1 MIMIWNS
8 FLVIYIALIG
18 VLYAFWCAFLVLKKP
33 ASNEKLQASYN
44 AIKVGARAFLQT
56 QYLTIVI
63 IGVLIFVVLW
73 FTPQFG
79 SLTATGFAI
88 GGIISALSGVI
99 GMNVSVRANIR
110 TAIAA
115 ELGLTSALNVA
126 LRAGSVTGFLV
137 GSLVLICVC
146 GFYLLLIKVYG
157 SQQINLAPLVGLGFG
172 ASLISIFGRLGGGI
186 FTKAADVGADLA
198 GKIEQGIPEDDARNP
213 AVIADNVGDNVGD
226 CAGMAADVFE
236 SYVVTLIATMLVA
249 AAVEPGNQKM
259 LEFPLALGGIAI
271 LAGIIGMQFVRL
283 PSNNSILTA
292 LTKGVV
298 VSIILTLVGDYF
310 LCKWMLSDS
319 NLITATQA
327 YLLTI
332 TGLCVAFALIIS
344 TNYFTSSRFKPV
356 LQIVYASRSGHAT
369 NIITGLAVGLKATMI
384 PTLIIVVGILITYI
398 LGGIYGIAIATCSML
413 AMTPVILTIDAFGPV
428 TDNAGGIAEMGGM
441 PSLIRDVTD
450 QMDAVGN
457 TTKAVTKTFAIGS
470 AALAALVLFSVYN
483 LEFEKLSTHLIFTLD
498 NAYTLSGIFIGS
510 LIPFVFSGLV
520 LDAVGGAAGNIV
532 HEVRRQ
538 FQQHP
543 DILTGEQQPD
553 YEQAVGM
560 LTMASIK
567 GMLLPGLIP
576 VTIPLFIAFVWQ
588 PLSAPGS
595 GAQIM
600 GGVLIGAIGS
610 GLLVALSMTIGGA
623 AWDNAKKYIEAGHEG
638 GKGSAAHLAAITG
651 DTVGDPYKDSAGPAI
666 NPMLKVLNI
675 LAVLLVPFLV

>member
-1 MIMIWNS
+1 MIWNS
-8 FLVIYIALIG
+8 IYIIYIALIG

-44 AIKVGARAFLQT
+44 AIKVGARAFLRT
-56 QYLTIVI
+56 QYLTIVV

-115 ELGLTSALNVA
+115 ELGLPSALNVA

-146 GFYLLLIKVYG
+146 GFYLLLIKVNG
-157 SQQINLAPLVGLGFG
+157 SQQINLAPLIGLGFG

-298 VSIILTLVGDYF
+298 ASMILTLAGNYF
-310 LCKWMLSDS
+310 LCRWMMTGSETL
-319 NLITATQA
+319 TETQA
-327 YLLTI
+327 YLLTVV
-332 TGLCVAFALIIS
+332 GLCVAFALLIS

-356 LQIVYASRSGHAT
+356 SKIVHASRSGHAT
-369 NIITGLAVGLKATMI
+369 NIITGLAVGLKATTVPTMI
-384 PTLIIVVGILITYI
+384 LVIGILVAYG
-398 LGGIYGIAIATCSML
+398 LGGIYGIAITTCAML
-413 AMTPVILTIDAFGPV
+413 AMTPVIITIDAYGPV
-428 TDNAGGIAEMGGM
+428 TDNAGGIAEMGGL
-441 PSLIRDVTD
+441 PSPIRAVTD

-470 AALAALVLFSVYN
+470 AALAALVLFAVYN
-483 LEFEKLSTHLIFTLD
+483 LEFEKLSTHLIFTLN

-510 LIPFVFSGLV
+510 LIPFVFSGLA
-520 LDAVGGAAGNIV
+520 LDAVGNAAGNIV
-532 HEVRRQ
+532 QEVRRQ

-543 DILTGEQQPD
+543 KILTGQRQPD

-560 LTMASIK
+560 LTLASIK
-567 GMLLPGLIP
+567 GMLIPGLIP
-576 VTIPLFIAFVWQ
+576 VTIPLLIAFVWQ
-588 PLSAPGS
+588 PLSVHGS

-600 GGVLIGAIGS
+600 GGMLIGAIGS

-638 GKGSAAHLAAITG
+638 GKGSAAHHAAITG
-651 DTVGDPYKDSAGPAI
+651 DTVGDPYKDTAGPAI
-666 NPMLKVLNI
+666 NPLLKVLNI